1 MKRVSDFNKI
11 FWNMIGG
18 TCNACSSM
26 ILLIIVNRFLNAE
39 YGGMFSLAF
48 AIGQMLITV
57 ATLEVRNYQSTDLK
71 EKFSFADYFSLRII
85 TCIVMMGISLLYV
98 KFNGYEGEKGIVVIL
113 LCCYKM
119 IEGFSDVFEGLF
131 QQHDRIDLSGKSM
144 AYRVVISTIIF
155 TVIIQVTRNLIES
168 CIALVVSSFLICILY
183 NTRKCREFKK
193 IRFHIDVYTCI
204 EIIKNCIP
212 IALGAF
218 MIMYIA
224 NAPKYAIDKYL
235 DLQMQ
240 NTFSILFMPA
250 FAINL
255 FSLFVFR
262 PMLTS
267 VTMSWL
273 DKDIKRFLN
282 IMKKAGGWLALVTSV
297 FVLGAYFL
305 GIPILSW
312 IYNVD
317 LSAYRNVLIL
327 IMIGGSLNAL
337 MTIFRFSLT
346 AIREQN
352 ISMIAFIFSFVFS
365 IICVPVIVRQY
376 GLIGAA
382 LAYIISMLLMNIV
395 FLMIMINKVKGKFL

>member
-1 MKRVSDFNKI
+1 
-11 FWNMIGG
+11 
-18 TCNACSSM
+18 
-26 ILLIIVNRFLNAE
+26 
-39 YGGMFSLAF
+39 
-48 AIGQMLITV
+48 
-57 ATLEVRNYQSTDLK
+57 
-71 EKFSFADYFSLRII
+71 
-85 TCIVMMGISLLYV
+85 MGISLLYV
-98 KFNGYEGEKGIVVIL
+98 VFNKYAGEKGIVVFL
-113 LCCYKM
+113 LCGYKM

-144 AYRVVISTIIF
+144 AYRVIISTIVF
-155 TVIIQVTRNLIES
+155 AVTLQVTRNLVEA
-168 CIALVVSSFLICILY
+168 CVALVLSSFLICLLY
-183 NTRKCREFKK
+183 NTNKCREFNK
-193 IRFHIDVYTCI
+193 IHFHIDTRACFG
-204 EIIKNCIP
+204 IIKNCIP

-235 DLQMQ
+235 NLQMQ

-273 DKDIKRFLN
+273 NKDIKRFLK
-282 IMKKAGGWLALVTSV
+282 IMKRAGGWLFFVTIV
-297 FVLGAYFL
+297 FVLGAYFF

-317 LSAYRNVLIL
+317 LNSYRNVLIL

-352 ISMIAFIFSFVFS
+352 ISLIAFVFSFVFS
-365 IICVPVIVRQY
+365 VICVPVIVRRY
-376 GLIGAA
+376 ELIGAT
-382 LAYIISMLLMNIV
+382 LSYIISMLLMNLV
-395 FLMIMINKVKGKFL
+395 FVIIMINKVKRKFS